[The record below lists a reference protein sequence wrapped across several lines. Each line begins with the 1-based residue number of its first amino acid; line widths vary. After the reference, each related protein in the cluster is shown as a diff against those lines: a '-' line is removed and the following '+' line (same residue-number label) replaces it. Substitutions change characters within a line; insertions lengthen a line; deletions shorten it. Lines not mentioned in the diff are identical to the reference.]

1 MVLPAGCIGN
11 QQGGKM
17 ASSEILFSLA
27 IISVVWG
34 VVSAI
39 VISTYLSQ
47 RGVKIN
53 ILFFRIMVLKYIH
66 QYHEITKREKG
77 RPGPWFYSY
86 IISMNLALVLAIIG
100 IALRRS

>member
-1 MVLPAGCIGN
+1 
-11 QQGGKM
+11 M

-27 IISVVWG
+27 IVSIVWG
-34 VVSAI
+34 IVSAI
-39 VISTYLSQ
+39 VISSYVSQ
-47 RGVKIN
+47 RGIKIN

-66 QYHEITKREKG
+66 QYHEMTRRERG

-100 IALRRS
+100 FIIRSR

>member
-1 MVLPAGCIGN
+1 
-11 QQGGKM
+11 M
-17 ASSEILFSLA
+17 APSEILFSLA

-66 QYHEITKREKG
+66 QYHEVTKRENG

-86 IISMNLALVLAIIG
+86 IISMNLALVLAVIGFII
-100 IALRRS
+100 RSR